1 MANLPRVLSV
11 FTALTLWC
19 VLPATVWA
27 QPQSLV
33 DHLSIRAQQRERAL
47 QTYVDI
53 HGNNPVPLFTAENKP
68 ISVYAIINGRPVYR
82 VPLGLKASEAVSA
95 DDVWA
100 GTGIDTPISGDGV
113 TIGIW
118 ESFGYA
124 RPTHDEFAASGG
136 GSRINGLL
144 GTSRSTSGIDNHS
157 TRVTGMAAAG
167 GSNAT
172 LKGVAYEAA
181 IDAYDDTLDVDE
193 MTTAA
198 TAGLLVSNHS
208 YGAENG
214 WGGFIDPTGNDDCS
228 DNPIGPNCLPTW
240 HGDPSISPTEDY
252 HWGFYDDDS
261 RTWDLIANAFPNYN
275 IVLASGND
283 RFRDRG
289 ATPHWVFTG
298 AATNDGW
305 EMSTDPRDKDGG
317 VDGYDSMLSGA
328 QSAKNVFTVG
338 ALSNIDGTGCP
349 GNPVIVDPDDPLVMT
364 SFSSWGPTD
373 DGRIAPDFVA
383 PGFKVP
389 APTAGSDTSSSC
401 GGSGGT
407 SNAAPVVTG
416 ILALLAEHQQNLF
429 ANTRP
434 AATYKALLAQ
444 TATDLGNTG
453 PDYQHGW
460 GLPNTQL
467 AAELMQDDKDMGGDY
482 LIHEQS
488 LADGDT
494 FTIALVSDGT
504 PLRATLAWNDP
515 AGTPVAPALNPPDL
529 MLVNDLDMRINGAE
543 GTFFPWT
550 LDPANPGNVAT
561 RASDNFRDN
570 IEQVLIDTPTA
581 GALYTLTLSHK
592 GTLNGGSQAF
602 SLVLSGLSEL
612 RATPLALK
620 VLLHGPHTLVGA
632 GTMGTA
638 LNTTGQLPVAHPYTG
653 LPWSYTGGE
662 TVSAGF
668 FSTHTDLV
676 DWVLVELRT
685 GTAAATAVD
694 TVAALLRSD
703 GRLMHLDGV
712 TPLLVPVSGAHYV
725 VVRHRSHLD
734 LMTSTTI
741 DLGNQGGG
749 VYDLTTGQGQAFG
762 VNPML
767 EMESGIFGMYGGDGN
782 AENGVTAFD
791 MLQVWL
797 PQNGGPV
804 GYWSGDYNMN
814 SSVTAFDILQIWL
827 LSNGISSQVP
837 G

>member
-1 MANLPRVLSV
+1 MRSTLSRVFVCAGVFLATASPLIAQKASERTLSRFLDRQQV
-11 FTALTLWC
+11 RDQQALRSFKAAYGLQQTAQLGT
-19 VLPATVWA
+19 TN
-27 QPQSLV
+27 
-33 DHLSIRAQQRERAL
+33 E
-47 QTYVDI
+47 
-53 HGNNPVPLFTAENKP
+53 
-68 ISVYAIINGRPVYR
+68 AIYLHAVRNGRPLYR
-82 VPLGLKASEAVSA
+82 TALGLKASEAVSA

-100 GTGIDTPISGDGV
+100 GTGIDTPISGDGI
-113 TIGIW
+113 TLGIW
-118 ESFGYA
+118 EYYGYA

-136 GSRINGLL
+136 GSRINGPL
-144 GTSRSTSGIDNHS
+144 GTNHNGLGTTSHA
-157 TRVTGMAAAG
+157 TRITGMAAAG
-167 GSNAT
+167 GSNGT
-172 LKGVAYEAA
+172 LKGVAYEAD
-181 IDAYDDTLDVDE
+181 IDAYDDSLDTSE
-193 MTTAA
+193 MMTAA
-198 TAGLLVSNHS
+198 AAGLLVSNHS
-208 YGAENG
+208 YGAING
-214 WGGFIDPTGNDDCS
+214 WGPFLDPTGGGDCGS
-228 DNPIGPNCLPTW
+228 SGPNCLRTW
-240 HGDPSISPTEDY
+240 HGDPSISSTEDY
-252 HWGFYDDDS
+252 KFGFYDDDS
-261 RTWDLIANAFPNYN
+261 RAWDLIANTYPNYN
-275 IVLASGND
+275 IVVAAGND
-283 RFRDRG
+283 RITDPG
-289 ATPHWVFTG
+289 NITHWVFTG
-298 AATNDGW
+298 APTNDGW
-305 EMSTDPRDKDGG
+305 EMSSDIREKDCG
-317 VDGYDSMLSGA
+317 VDGYDCMISGM
-328 QSAKNVFTVG
+328 QTAKNIISVG
-338 ALSNIDGTGCP
+338 AVANIDGTGCSD
-349 GNPVIVDPDDPLVMT
+349 NPVIAPPGVPLAMV
-364 SFSSWGPTD
+364 SYSAWGPTD

-827 LSNGISSQVP
+827 LSNGNQSQVP